1 MEEKNSFKFWLWLGV
16 AFFVLLM
23 LLWINPF
30 TTIKST
36 ERWVVSQ
43 WWAVDRKLWEW
54 LHFVVP
60 VMESVKKIPITPQ
73 RLELTIPVWDGWAI
87 TKDNQTIWV
96 DMTVFYRYDDKDIL
110 NIAKNYWTEVLQSN
124 LQQNVIKAFKESVG
138 KLTIFDVAENQA
150 SINSWTV
157 ALAKKYINNY
167 PMTIDD
173 IQITNY
179 DWSEEFDRSIQQT
192 MKIAQEA
199 KQQEQQLKKIE
210 VEAQQQVKQAEAEK
224 QAKIIKAEAAKEAEA
239 LAADALRIKW
249 EWEKAYNDLIT
260 SKQVNMEYQIKMKE
274 LEIEEARVKKWDW
287 HYVSTNNYGPIPVA
301 QSTLLGK

>member
-1 MEEKNSFKFWLWLGV
+1 MKKTWWTLGLILAALIV
-16 AFFVLLM
+16 IAIV
-23 LLWINPF
+23 NPF

-36 ERWVVSQ
+36 ERWVVSKFG
-43 WWAVDRKLWEW
+43 AVDRKIWEW
-54 LHFVVP
+54 LHLIVP
-60 VMESVKKIPITPQ
+60 IMESVKKIPITPQ
-73 RLELTIPVWDGWAI
+73 KLELTIPVWDGWAI

-96 DMTVFYRYDDKDIL
+96 DMTIFYRYDDKDIL
-110 NIAKNYWTEVLQSN
+110 NIAKNYGTEVLQAN

-150 SINSWTV
+150 SINSGTV

-179 DWSEEFDRSIQQT
+179 DWSAEFDRSIQQT

-239 LAADALRIKW
+239 LAAEALRIKW

-274 LEIEEARVKKWDW
+274 LEIEEKRVSRRDG

-301 QSTLLGK
+301 QSTLVGSK